1 MLSKYGTKGEIGKD
15 QEVIIILMIPNA
27 VLIHHFIDFDLAAPL
42 CAPTDRLLVVEQL
55 PREGEGESLQKTCGL
70 IAAFI
75 IRRYDRANKRRELCG
90 CLPIL
95 AGSAL
100 PFRMEDCTRFLAIR
114 LAFQL
119 AHSL

>member
-55 PREGEGESLQKTCGL
+55 PRGRVS
-70 IAAFI
+70 
-75 IRRYDRANKRRELCG
+75 
-90 CLPIL
+90 
-95 AGSAL
+95 AGDL
-100 PFRMEDCTRFLAIR
+100 RP
-114 LAFQL
+114 
-119 AHSL
+119 HSGIHHPAVRSG